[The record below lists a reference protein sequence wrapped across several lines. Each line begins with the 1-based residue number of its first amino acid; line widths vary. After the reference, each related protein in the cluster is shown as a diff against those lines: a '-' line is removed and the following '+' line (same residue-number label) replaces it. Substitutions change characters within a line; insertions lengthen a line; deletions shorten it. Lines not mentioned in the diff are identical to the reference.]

1 MRSHASWQMS
11 RAHSESALDSNSFNE
26 VGFGVLVSCA
36 SKNYHKKR
44 QVCLKSWFLRKIT
57 LACSIHME
65 SGEKT
70 MLLKPQEIHVD
81 ASDWEPMTNFRRKND
96 AKLLDL
102 TRVDSSQLDSAI
114 GQTQDGQIGQQKM
127 GWLYNP
133 SPNRCTSL
141 I

>member
-1 MRSHASWQMS
+1 
-11 RAHSESALDSNSFNE
+11 
-26 VGFGVLVSCA
+26 
-36 SKNYHKKR
+36 
-44 QVCLKSWFLRKIT
+44 
-57 LACSIHME
+57 
-65 SGEKT
+65 

-114 GQTQDGQIGQQKM
+114 GLTQDGQIGQQKM